1 MKALILA
8 AGRGSRM
15 GRLTD
20 DRPKCLTRL
29 GAHSLIERAMR
40 SLKQAGCSTIGVV
53 TGYRAELV
61 APFADRTFNN
71 PRWAETNM
79 VASLFAAAE
88 WLSKEPVIVSYS
100 DIFYA
105 PPTIAALMRAD
116 AAIGISY
123 DHEWRL
129 LWEQR
134 FAKPLSDA
142 ETFRLRPDGCLAEIG
157 SKPSSCD
164 EIEGQY
170 MGLLKITPA
179 SWDHIRLI
187 VDSLPA
193 GPRDRLDM
201 TSLLSLLIRRG
212 HSILAVPR
220 KGLWGECDTESD
232 VHLYERWIEQGR
244 VAA

>member
-15 GRLTD
+15 GRLTA
-20 DRPKCLTRL
+20 DRPKCLARL
-29 GAHSLIERAMR
+29 GTHSLIERAVQ
-40 SLKQAGCSTIGVV
+40 SLKLAGCSTIGIV

-61 APFADRTFNN
+61 APFADRVFNN

-116 AAIGISY
+116 AAIAVSY
-123 DHEWRL
+123 DPEWRL

-157 SKPSSCD
+157 SKPSSFD

-179 SWDHIRLI
+179 SWDHMRLI
-187 VDSLPA
+187 VDKCPA
-193 GPRDRLDM
+193 ELRDRLDM
-201 TSLLSLLIRRG
+201 TGLLSLLIRQG
-212 HSILAVPR
+212 HSILAVSRQGP
-220 KGLWGECDTESD
+220 WGECDTESD
-232 VHLYERWIEQGR
+232 VQIYERWIEQGHI
-244 VAA
+244 AA